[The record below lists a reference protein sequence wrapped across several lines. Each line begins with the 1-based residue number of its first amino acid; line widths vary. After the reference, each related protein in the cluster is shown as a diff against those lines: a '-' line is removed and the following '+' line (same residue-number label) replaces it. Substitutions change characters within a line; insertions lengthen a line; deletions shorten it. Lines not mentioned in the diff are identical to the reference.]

1 MAEIKIEQMPIRPT
15 GKPKADKARMKELV
29 RQKAPKE
36 KNPTLPINEGYSKTF
51 LRVII
56 VVSTFLFAITLAGA
70 LGINTMFEIPKSRL
84 FQTSPYRCYRFQNMR
99 KAVRI

>member
-36 KNPTLPINEGYSKTF
+36 KNPTLPINEIS
-51 LRVII
+51 
-56 VVSTFLFAITLAGA
+56 STTYLSPTL
-70 LGINTMFEIPKSRL
+70 
-84 FQTSPYRCYRFQNMR
+84 
-99 KAVRI
+99 